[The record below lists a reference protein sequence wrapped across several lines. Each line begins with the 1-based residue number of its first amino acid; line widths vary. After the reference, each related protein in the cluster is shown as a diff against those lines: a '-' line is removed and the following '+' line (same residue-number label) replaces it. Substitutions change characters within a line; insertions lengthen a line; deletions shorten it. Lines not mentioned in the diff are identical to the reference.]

1 VWYTYKMRLQTV
13 IFTGRSGAGKGT
25 QSQHLEKSL
34 SEQTPDTPVL
44 HIETGEYFRKYVQE
58 SGAVWDR
65 ARKIIEAGNRQPDFL
80 AIWMWTTEF
89 IQNFKDNEHLV
100 FDGAPRALPEA
111 RILDTALPFFD
122 RVNPVVVY
130 LNVSQEWAEERLKG
144 RGRADD
150 LKPEVV
156 ARRFAFFDKDV
167 VPVIEY
173 YRNNPAYRFL
183 EINGEQTP
191 EEVFSDIMKGMRI

>member
-1 VWYTYKMRLQTV
+1 MELQTV
-13 IFTGRSGAGKGT
+13 IFTGRSGAGKGM
-25 QSQHLEKSL
+25 QSQHLGKYLIEHS
-34 SEQTPDTPVL
+34 PDAPVL
-44 HIETGEYFRKYVQE
+44 HIETGEYFRKYVKE
-58 SGAVWDR
+58 SGAVWER
-65 ARKIIEAGNRQPDFL
+65 ARKIIELGNRQPDFL
-80 AIWMWTTEF
+80 AVWMWATAL
-89 IQNFKDNEHLV
+89 IQNFQGNEHLV

-130 LNVSQEWAEERLKG
+130 LKVSQEWAEERLKG

-156 ARRFAFFDKDV
+156 ARRFAFYEKDV
-167 VPVIEY
+167 VSVIEH

-191 EEVFSDIMKGMRI
+191 EQVFDDVRKGLGI

>member
-1 VWYTYKMRLQTV
+1 MQLQTV
-13 IFTGRSGAGKGT
+13 IFTGRSGAGKGM
-25 QSQHLEKSL
+25 QSEHLEKYL
-34 SEQTPDTPVL
+34 AEHTPGTPVL
-44 HIETGEYFRKYVQE
+44 HIETGEYFRKYVKE

-65 ARKIIEAGNRQPDFL
+65 ARKIIDLGNRQPDFL
-80 AIWMWTTEF
+80 AIWMWTTAF
-89 IQNFKDNEHLV
+89 IQNFKGNEHLV

-122 RVNPVVVY
+122 RVNPAVVY
-130 LNVSQEWAEERLKG
+130 LKVSQEWAEERLKG

-156 ARRFAFFDKDV
+156 ARRFAFFEKDV
-167 VPVIEY
+167 VPVIEH

-191 EEVFSDIMKGMRI
+191 EQVFDDVRKGLGL